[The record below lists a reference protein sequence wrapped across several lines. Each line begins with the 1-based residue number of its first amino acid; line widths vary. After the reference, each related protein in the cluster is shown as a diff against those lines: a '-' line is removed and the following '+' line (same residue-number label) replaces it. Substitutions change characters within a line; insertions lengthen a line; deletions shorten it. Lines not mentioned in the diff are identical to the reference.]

1 MSTPSQ
7 QNSLNSLCLLRI
19 FFLLIRQD
27 KDGEIG
33 NHAQKNWLLLL
44 IYRKRSFNS
53 TVKLSS
59 SHIILHV
66 KLTGKLPFQLCAN
79 FTVKLAEFYLIL
91 HVKRNKSK
99 FSSTKG
105 QITRKKC

>member
-1 MSTPSQ
+1 MRLS
-7 QNSLNSLCLLRI
+7 SLINYKFRLNYFCFV
-19 FFLLIRQD
+19 FFFF
-27 KDGEIG
+27 
-33 NHAQKNWLLLL
+33 H
-44 IYRKRSFNS
+44 KRSFNS
-53 TVKLSS
+53 TVKLSK